1 MERNAMSTTF
11 ENATT
16 KSVDV
21 NGTSFVLR
29 EVGKK
34 GGIPVM
40 LLHHLTAVLDDSDPR
55 VVDGLAAQHHVIAFD
70 NRGVGGSGG
79 STPKTVEEM
88 ARDAIAFIGALGF
101 SKVDLLG
108 FSLGG
113 FVSQV
118 IAQQQ
123 PGLVRNIILAGT
135 GPAGGDGI
143 ANVGAVLQDAFGKAG
158 AAHKQPKHFL
168 FFTQTSNGQISA
180 DGFLQRLKERTKDLD
195 APVSNETVQAQIAAI
210 QVWGQGDATMLG
222 TVQHPVLVVNG
233 DHDVMV
239 PSFNSFELARTMTKA
254 QLSIFPDAGHGGIF
268 QHHATFVQ
276 QALGFL
282 QQ

>member
-1 MERNAMSTTF
+1 MSMTF
-11 ENATT
+11 ENAATQ
-16 KSVDV
+16 SVDV
-21 NGTSFVLR
+21 NGTNFVYR
-29 EVGKK
+29 EIGKK
-34 GGIPVM
+34 GGIPVVF
-40 LLHHLTAVLDDSDPR
+40 LHHLTAVLEDWDPR
-55 VVDGLAAQHHVIAFD
+55 VVDGVAAKHHVIVFD

-88 ARDAIAFIGALGF
+88 ARDAVAFIGALGF

-113 FVSQV
+113 FISQA

-123 PGLVRNIILAGT
+123 PGLVRKIILAGT
-135 GPAGGDGI
+135 GPAGGEGI

-158 AAHKQPKHFL
+158 PANKHPKHFL
-168 FFTQTSNGQISA
+168 FFTQTSNGQTAA
-180 DGFLQRLKERTKDLD
+180 DEFLQRLKERTNNLD
-195 APVSNETVQAQIAAI
+195 APVSNETIQAQITAI
-210 QVWGQGDATMLG
+210 HAWGQGDATKLA

-239 PSFNSFELARTMTKA
+239 PSFNSFELARRLPNA

-268 QHHATFVQ
+268 QHHAAFVQ
-276 QALGFL
+276 QALTFL

>member
-1 MERNAMSTTF
+1 MSTSF

-21 NGTSFVLR
+21 NGTKFVFR
-29 EVGKK
+29 EMGKP
-34 GGIPVM
+34 GGVPVV
-40 LLHHLTAVLDDSDPR
+40 LLHHLTAVLEDWDPR
-55 VVDGLAAQHHVIAFD
+55 VVDGLAAKHHVIVFD

-79 STPKTVEEM
+79 STPKTVEKM
-88 ARDAIAFIGALGF
+88 ARDAVTFIGALGF

-113 FVSQV
+113 FVAQV

-123 PGLVRNIILAGT
+123 PGLVRKIILAGT
-135 GPAGGDGI
+135 GPAGGEGI

-158 AAHKQPKHFL
+158 TSNRHPKHFL
-168 FFTQTSNGQISA
+168 FFTQTSNGQAAA
-180 DGFLQRLKERTKDLD
+180 DDFLQRLKERTKDLD
-195 APVSNETVQAQIAAI
+195 APVSNETIQAQLAAI
-210 QVWGQGDATMLG
+210 QAWGQGDATKLG

-233 DHDVMV
+233 DDDVMV
-239 PSFNSFELARTMTKA
+239 PSFNSFELARRLPNA

-268 QHHATFVQ
+268 QHHAAFVQ
-276 QALGFL
+276 QAVVFL
-282 QQ
+282 EQ

>member
-1 MERNAMSTTF
+1 MSMTF
-11 ENATT
+11 ENAAT

-21 NGTSFVLR
+21 NGTKFVYR
-29 EVGKK
+29 EIGKP
-34 GGIPVM
+34 GGIPVVF
-40 LLHHLTAVLDDSDPR
+40 LHHLTAVLEDWDPR
-55 VVDGLAAQHHVIAFD
+55 VVDGLAAKRHVIVFD

-79 STPKTVEEM
+79 LTPKTVEEM
-88 ARDAIAFIGALGF
+88 ARDALAFIGALGF
-101 SKVDLLG
+101 GKVDLLG

-123 PGLVRNIILAGT
+123 PGLVRKIILAGT
-135 GPAGGDGI
+135 GPAGGEGI
-143 ANVGAVLQDAFGKAG
+143 VNVGAVLQDAFGKAG
-158 AAHKQPKHFL
+158 AANKHPKQFL
-168 FFTQTSNGQISA
+168 FFTQTSNGQAAA
-180 DGFLQRLKERTKDLD
+180 DEFLRRLKERTKDLD
-195 APVSNETVQAQIAAI
+195 ASVSNETVQAQLAAI
-210 QVWGQGDATMLG
+210 HAWGQGDAARLG

-239 PSFNSFELARTMTKA
+239 PPLNSFELARRLPNA

-268 QHHATFVQ
+268 QYHAAFVQ
-276 QALGFL
+276 QALAFL